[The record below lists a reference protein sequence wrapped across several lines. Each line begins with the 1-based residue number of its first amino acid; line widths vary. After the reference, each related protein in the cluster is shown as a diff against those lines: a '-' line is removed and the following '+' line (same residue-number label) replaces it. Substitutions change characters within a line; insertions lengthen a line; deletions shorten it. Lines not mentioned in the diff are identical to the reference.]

1 MMQIWEN
8 GKNTKLGPNFGP
20 PNFLVSF
27 TSTRYTLF
35 QSIILYNLKENYWT
49 KLEKM
54 VKIPI

>member
-35 QSIILYNLKENYWT
+35 QSIILYNLKEN
-49 KLEKM
+49 
-54 VKIPI
+54 